1 MRKLL
6 LGIKKRPIIL
16 IYVALTTAVITAL
29 AQFNGFTREFGSLSR
44 LFKADY
50 TATLSEIAGWL
61 KDKASQPALMAAS
74 IIIGFVALF
83 ALAILCGLIHS
94 GFSYVMY
101 VNTYNGIHPQTRRP
115 KKSGVLFKE
124 GINKRFFSMSG
135 YFFALFLTLI
145 LLVFLLA
152 YAIMPMANSIEKV
165 IGGSAAHIFPMI
177 ILTALVIFLT
187 FFAVIFYSMYMSFMV
202 PSIVAFKKGAVKV
215 AFKIVNS
222 YCWYLIPRTL
232 VYIAY
237 NLIVDVMLLALG
249 FGSAPAGLAAAFF
262 LSNWILR
269 TIGNMVY
276 THFVFSTYIEMKDDM
291 FDEG

>member
-6 LGIKKRPIIL
+6 LNIKRRPIIL
-16 IYVALTTAVITAL
+16 IYVALTTGIMSAVM
-29 AQFNGFTREFGSLSR
+29 QFNGFTREFGSLSR
-44 LFKADY
+44 LFKTNY
-50 TATLSEIAGWL
+50 SATLSEIAGWL
-61 KDKASQPALMAAS
+61 RDKASQPALMAVS
-74 IIIGFVALF
+74 IIIGLVALF
-83 ALAILCGLIHS
+83 ALAILCGLVHS
-94 GFSYVMY
+94 GFSYVAY
-101 VNTYNGIHPQTRRP
+101 VNTYGGIHPQTRKP
-115 KKSGVLFKE
+115 KKSGTLFRE
-124 GINKRFFSMSG
+124 GINKRFFSMTW
-135 YFFALFLTLI
+135 YFFALFLTFG
-145 LLVFLLA
+145 LLVFALA
-152 YAIMPMANSIEKV
+152 YAVMPMVNSIEKV
-165 IGGSAAHIFPMI
+165 IGGSVAHIFPMI

-187 FFAVIFYSMYMSFMV
+187 FFAVVFYTMYMSFMV

-232 VYIAY
+232 IFIAY
-237 NLIVDVMLLALG
+237 NLIVDIMLLALG
-249 FGSAPAGLAAAFF
+249 FGSAPTGLAIAFF